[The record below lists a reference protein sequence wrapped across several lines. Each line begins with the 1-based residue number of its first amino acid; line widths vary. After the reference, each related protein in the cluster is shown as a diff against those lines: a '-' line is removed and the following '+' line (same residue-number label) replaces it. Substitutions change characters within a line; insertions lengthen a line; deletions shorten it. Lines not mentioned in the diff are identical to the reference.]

1 MIITEEHIKE
11 YRKVFPL
18 YAGFLSDEQIKQL
31 LGMCKDNDTSSVP
44 LAIKQDVS
52 VERVSIEYLEVLGIQ
67 LRNRQEIREA
77 KKKNKFRK

>member
-1 MIITEEHIKE
+1 
-11 YRKVFPL
+11 
-18 YAGFLSDEQIKQL
+18 
-31 LGMCKDNDTSSVP
+31 MCKDNDTSSVP